1 MIKTMYKI
9 ICWAL
14 SLVLFV
20 ACQPQTQKAKHLGE
34 DKQLDSI
41 MMAQL
46 ELNTHFAEAAD
57 YDCSAFV
64 QSDSLEY
71 AMDDSGFWYT
81 KTIVKSNDTIQRGQE
96 VSLHLQISELRGAL
110 LSDVKHHH
118 VVGHGE
124 LPIAITR
131 SLKMMSIGE
140 QMHIVAPWYTAYG
153 VEGTTII
160 KPYSNLLIILTIEE

>member
-81 KTIVKSNDTIQRGQE
+81 KTIVTSNDTI
-96 VSLHLQISELRGAL
+96 
-110 LSDVKHHH
+110 
-118 VVGHGE
+118 
-124 LPIAITR
+124 
-131 SLKMMSIGE
+131 
-140 QMHIVAPWYTAYG
+140 
-153 VEGTTII
+153 
-160 KPYSNLLIILTIEE
+160 

>member
-81 KTIVKSNDTIQRGQE
+81 KTIVTSNDTIQRGQE

-110 LSDVKHHH
+110 L
-118 VVGHGE
+118 
-124 LPIAITR
+124 
-131 SLKMMSIGE
+131 
-140 QMHIVAPWYTAYG
+140 
-153 VEGTTII
+153 
-160 KPYSNLLIILTIEE
+160 